1 MPPLSL
7 SPSFLLSIH
16 SSSYEREDERT
27 NGGVVKL
34 TQESVAPSHAPARRQ
49 AVERAS
55 GQSVLNVDPSLR
67 HQEAEAAAASASDRS
82 CVIEKGRLNYSTEK
96 SDSARER
103 RKREI
108 RSIAL
113 ANAPNAERAM
123 MAGAGG
129 GSGGGGGGGGDNVE

>member
-1 MPPLSL
+1 MPP

-16 SSSYEREDERT
+16 SSSYERADGRT

-67 HQEAEAAAASASDRS
+67 DQEAEAAASDRS

-96 SDSARER
+96 SDRARER

-129 GSGGGGGGGGDNVE
+129 GGGGDNVE